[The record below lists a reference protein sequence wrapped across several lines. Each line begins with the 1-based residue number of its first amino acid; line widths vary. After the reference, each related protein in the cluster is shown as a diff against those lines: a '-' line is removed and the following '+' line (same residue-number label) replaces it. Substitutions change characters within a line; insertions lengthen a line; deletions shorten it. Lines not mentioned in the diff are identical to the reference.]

1 MRRGFS
7 FLWEMLSIKLR
18 CLIVK
23 IFDSHK
29 NISVVILNIMIGLN
43 EKNCHE

>member
-1 MRRGFS
+1 
-7 FLWEMLSIKLR
+7 MLSIKLR

-23 IFDSHK
+23 NIFDSHK